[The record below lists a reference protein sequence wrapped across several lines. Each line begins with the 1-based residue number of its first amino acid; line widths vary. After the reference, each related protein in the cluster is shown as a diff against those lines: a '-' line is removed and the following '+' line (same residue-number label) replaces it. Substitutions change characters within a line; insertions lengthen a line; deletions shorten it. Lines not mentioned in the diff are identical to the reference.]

1 MAKTLSRF
9 YLLKK
14 DENKDKATLFVRVQ
28 DPVRKIDVQFTT
40 RLRVSVEEW
49 KVAVSSEDALARHR
63 KEYPKLH
70 DRLGRIEVMLKHE
83 MEAPE
88 FDRDRVKEA
97 IMAISYPGKSEI
109 VRRQREAQETAK
121 AEEEAR
127 LREEADRKKKADE
140 IAAIVNGEKEED
152 F

>member
-28 DPVRKIDVQFTT
+28 DPIRKIDVQFTT
-40 RLRVSVEEW
+40 RLRVSVPEW

-70 DRLGRIEVMLKHE
+70 DNSVALRLCSSAKWRL
-83 MEAPE
+83 
-88 FDRDRVKEA
+88 RNL
-97 IMAISYPGKSEI
+97 
-109 VRRQREAQETAK
+109 TAK
-121 AEEEAR
+121 R
-127 LREEADRKKKADE
+127 
-140 IAAIVNGEKEED
+140 
-152 F
+152 